1 MVLES
6 LENIKI
12 VKSFSTE
19 KKEYEKYSKRLEE
32 MYELEHN
39 ILIKT
44 EIMDNLGRG
53 IFILV
58 LIIIFKIGFT
68 WSK

>member
-53 IFILV
+53 IFV
-58 LIIIFKIGFT
+58 LG
-68 WSK
+68 